1 MSKARERSGG
11 AKAKPKLMAVEV
23 NGERLVIDPQAMTL
37 RERQV
42 MRAEQAK
49 LTNPDYMDAVA
60 GQVWIAMRRADPTL
74 TFDEVYDSLTVA
86 DVNGLEQVES
96 EPDDPE

>member
-11 AKAKPKLMAVEV
+11 GKAKPKLMAVEV
-23 NGERLVIDPQAMTL
+23 NGERLVIDPAAMTL
-37 RERQV
+37 RDRQA
-42 MRAEQAK
+42 MRAELAK
-49 LTNPDYMDAVA
+49 LTDADYMDAVA
-60 GQVWIAMRRADPTL
+60 GQVWIAMRRTDPTL

-86 DVNGLEQVES
+86 DVNGLETVDP